1 MYELRRQDFYT
12 GLIIIV
18 IGLLV
23 MVESWRMPRH
33 IQDWPVY
40 AAPGMVTGFLG
51 LGFLAMGII
60 LTIRSTRR
68 EGAPLA
74 FKRSDISAYLNDPK
88 THRLG
93 LMFALSLIYCL
104 LLGRRL
110 PFVVVTTIY
119 LFMVMWLFRGPGPI
133 KFFAIFKFLI
143 ISLATAMAV
152 GIVFNRFFLVPL
164 P

>member
-1 MYELRRQDFYT
+1 MHELRRQDFYT

-18 IGLLV
+18 ISLFV
-23 MVESWRMPRH
+23 MVESWRMPRDL
-33 IQDWPVY
+33 QDWPLY
-40 AAPGMVTGFLG
+40 AQPGMVTGLLG
-51 LGFLAMGII
+51 FGFLAMGII

-74 FKRSDISAYLNDPK
+74 FKRSDIAAYLSDPK
-88 THRLG
+88 IHRLG

-119 LFMVMWLFRGPGPI
+119 LFMVMLVFSGPGPI

-143 ISLATAMAV
+143 ISFTTAVAV
-152 GIVFNRFFLVPL
+152 GVVFNRFFLVPL

>member
-18 IGLLV
+18 IALSV

-33 IQDWPVY
+33 IQDWPLY
-40 AAPGMVTGFLG
+40 AAPGMVTGLLG
-51 LGFLAMGII
+51 LGFLTMGII

-74 FKRSDISAYLNDPK
+74 FKRSDISAYLSDPK

-93 LMFALSLIYCL
+93 LMFGLSLIYCL
-104 LLGRRL
+104 LLGRRI
-110 PFVVVTTIY
+110 PYVVVTTIY
-119 LFMVMWLFRGPGPI
+119 LFTVMLVFRDTGPI
-133 KFFAIFKFLI
+133 KFFAIFKLLI
-143 ISLATAMAV
+143 ISLTTAIGVAV
-152 GIVFNRFFLVPL
+152 VFNRFFLVPL

>member
-12 GLIIIV
+12 GLIIIA
-18 IGLLV
+18 ISLFV

-33 IQDWPVY
+33 IQDWAAY
-40 AAPGMVTGFLG
+40 AAPGMVTGLLG

-74 FKRSDISAYLNDPK
+74 FKRSDISAYLSDPK
-88 THRLG
+88 THHLG
-93 LMFALSLIYCL
+93 LMFALSIIYCL
-104 LLGRRL
+104 FLGRRL
-110 PFVVVTTIY
+110 PYTVVTTIY
-119 LFMVMWLFRGPGPI
+119 LFTVMLVFRDPGPI

-143 ISLATAMAV
+143 ISFATAAGV
-152 GIVFNRFFLVPL
+152 AFVFNRLFLVPL

>member
-1 MYELRRQDFYT
+1 MYELKRQDFYT

-18 IGLLV
+18 ISLSV

-33 IQDWPVY
+33 IQDWPLY
-40 AAPGMVTGFLG
+40 AAPGMVTGLLG

-68 EGAPLA
+68 DGAPLA
-74 FKRSDISAYLNDPK
+74 FKRSDISAYLSDPK

-93 LMFALSLIYCL
+93 LMFVLSLIYCL

-110 PFVVVTTIY
+110 PYMVVTTIY
-119 LFMVMWLFRGPGPI
+119 LFMVMLVFRGSGPV
-133 KFFAIFKFLI
+133 KFFTIFKLLI
-143 ISLATAMAV
+143 ISFATAMGVAV
-152 GIVFNRFFLVPL
+152 VFNRLFIIPL

>member
-1 MYELRRQDFYT
+1 LHELRRQDFYT

-18 IGLLV
+18 ISLFVL
-23 MVESWRMPRH
+23 VESWRMPRH
-33 IQDWPVY
+33 IQDWPLY
-40 AAPGMVTGFLG
+40 AAPGMVTGLLG
-51 LGFLAMGII
+51 LGFLAMGMI

-74 FKRSDISAYLNDPK
+74 FKRSEISAYLNDPK

-110 PFVVVTTIY
+110 PYVVVTTIY
-119 LFMVMWLFRGPGPI
+119 LFVVMVVFKGPGLV
-133 KFFAIFKFLI
+133 KFFGIFKLLI

-152 GIVFNRFFLVPL
+152 GVVFNRFFLIPL